1 MAKKIFPGN
10 WVTNLSS
17 YQGQPV
23 VAVPGRVYYHKVGYA
38 LITST
43 AASSWDVVIPS
54 PDMRGDD
61 KVREDI
67 TGLTIPQGATV
78 YSLGLRVSDTRKDVG
93 VGTATSGLTGGT
105 NGETLRLASVATA
118 TAGGVISATAA
129 GTKSADL
136 TVASNTIAP
145 GSSKFSSA
153 SGAELT
159 SALTLKVYLATS
171 AGNVA
176 SSNDIS
182 SSAVGGTP
190 IICEVSYYLDDEVA
204 TKEDTRIPYRVES

>member
-43 AASSWDVVIPS
+43 AAKEWDVVIPS

-61 KVREDI
+61 KVRADI

-93 VGTATSGLTGGT
+93 VGTATSGLTGGF
-105 NGETLRLASVATA
+105 NGDTLRLADDATRA
-118 TAGGVISATAA
+118 AAGEIDTAA
-129 GTKSADL
+129 LGTTSADL
-136 TVASNTIAP
+136 TVADNTIAP
-145 GSSKFSSA
+145 GSSKYSEA
-153 SGAELT
+153 TGAVLAAAE
-159 SALTLKVYLATS
+159 TLKVFLCTS
-171 AGNVA
+171 AGDVA
-176 SSNDIS
+176 SSNTIS
-182 SSAVGGTP
+182 SSATGGTP